1 MSNRPRSAED
11 SVPMIFVV
19 YDDSLTIEAV
29 EAVLEAD
36 GYELRVFD
44 DPARALELA
53 AGYRP
58 SLIVTDVTFRTMN
71 GVAFRNEY
79 RNRYPHR
86 RTSFL
91 FISSLSKLRGIV
103 KDLDKDLDGFIA
115 KPFAE
120 HVLRSKIRTMLKL
133 PYHDFPPSYRGD
145 FAAVP
150 FDRLLDFAEK
160 TGLDA
165 EVEVEED
172 RILPLIV
179 HFVGGKIP
187 EGSLGADDLAA
198 LSARREGD
206 FAVYSA
212 PRDFHALAAEEGQG
226 ASAAAGP
233 ADIHT
238 EVETEGVKFV
248 IRTECRPQLKEIVT
262 FVFLDGGIVS
272 RLSRPVPASAKDADA
287 VLAVMRKQHRMAEQ
301 ELGLKVDVIAERRH
315 KEALASK
322 KAASAKKPLSIDF
335 SEEQEELEAESRKKR
350 G

>member
-1 MSNRPRSAED
+1 
-11 SVPMIFVV
+11 MIFVV

-44 DPARALELA
+44 DPARALDLA

-71 GVAFRNEY
+71 GVTFRSEY
-79 RNRYPHR
+79 RKRYPYR

-91 FISSLSKLRGIV
+91 FIASLSKLRGIV
-103 KDLDKDLDGFIA
+103 KDLDKDFDGFIA

-133 PYHDFPPSYRGD
+133 PFHDYPPSYRGD

-150 FDRLLDFAEK
+150 FNRLCGFAKE

-165 EVEVEED
+165 EVEIEED
-172 RILPLIV
+172 GILPLIV
-179 HFVGGKIP
+179 HFVGGNIP
-187 EGSLGADDLAA
+187 EGSLGADDFAA
-198 LSARREGD
+198 LSAQREGD

-212 PRDFHALAAEEGQG
+212 HKDFSALAVEEGQG
-226 ASAAAGP
+226 APADAGP
-233 ADIHT
+233 ADILT

-248 IRTECRPQLKEIVT
+248 IRTECRALPLKEVIT

-272 RLSRPVPASAKDADA
+272 RLSRPVPASAKAPTA
-287 VLAVMRKQHRMAEQ
+287 IEAVMRKQHRMAEQ
-301 ELGLKVDVIAERRH
+301 ELGLKVDMISERKH
-315 KEALASK
+315 KEALAAK
-322 KAASAKKPLSIDF
+322 KAAAAKKPLHIDF
-335 SEEQEELEAESRKKR
+335 SEEQQELEADLKSGKKD
-350 G
+350 GN